1 MAIDEAGESNKDS
14 IFSSIKDRVEDIRG
28 RIDEAAKRSGRSGS
42 DVLLVAVSKYAEPS
56 DGVVEGFLRAGV
68 FDLAENRPQ
77 RLLEKTELWD
87 RSSFWQG
94 TLSQTFLSAQARK
107 DKTSNETLRWHF
119 IGSLQR
125 NKVRR
130 ILPYVSLIHS
140 VDSWKLLETIERVL
154 TEEEIAA
161 SKRLTADVETV
172 PFPVKISVL
181 LEAHISED
189 VSKQGFAP
197 DEIIR
202 ILPKVAEL
210 KHVEARGLMGMAGLT
225 ASPAETR
232 RQFARLRTTL
242 EECRNCYPELTGF
255 TELSMGMSGDFETAI
270 EEGATIVRVGSVLYP
285 DA

>member
-1 MAIDEAGESNKDS
+1 MTIDQAGDSNKDL

-172 PFPVKISVL
+172 PFPVKVSVL
-181 LEAHISED
+181 LENHPSEL
-189 VSKQGFAP
+189 Q
-197 DEIIR
+197 
-202 ILPKVAEL
+202 
-210 KHVEARGLMGMAGLT
+210 
-225 ASPAETR
+225 
-232 RQFARLRTTL
+232 
-242 EECRNCYPELTGF
+242 F
-255 TELSMGMSGDFETAI
+255 TE
-270 EEGATIVRVGSVLYP
+270 Y
-285 DA
+285 